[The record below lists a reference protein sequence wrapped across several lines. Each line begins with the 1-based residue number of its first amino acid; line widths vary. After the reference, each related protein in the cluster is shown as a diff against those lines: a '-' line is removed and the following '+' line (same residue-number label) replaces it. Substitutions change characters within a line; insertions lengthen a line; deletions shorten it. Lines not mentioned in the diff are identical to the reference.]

1 MVPRG
6 GLLRTNAGIAAGTA
20 LSRITG
26 YGRVLALA
34 YLMQTSTGTGGK
46 GSQLSAAYFLANTT
60 PNIIYDLILG
70 GILSAT
76 LVPLFTQAFED
87 KDSDA
92 VNAIVTTAAAAL
104 VAVTAVA
111 TLAAP
116 LIIKFYTA
124 VRLDPDVD
132 AARYRSVSTTLA
144 YFFLPQVF
152 FYGITAIATA
162 LLNARRHFF
171 AAAWAPVL
179 NNVIVIAMLL
189 LARSVIDEAPGLEL
203 VQSSPTFRWL
213 LGFGATAG
221 VVAMALVLLPA
232 LTKAGVHIKPR
243 LDWRHPAI
251 KKLVRL
257 SGWTAG
263 YVVANQ
269 IAFLIVTQLAQR
281 SSGGFTAYS
290 TMYIFFQLP
299 YGLLAV
305 TVMTTLSPELAR
317 DIAHRDRDAFRRRV
331 RDGLWLIVLLMV
343 PASIVMA
350 IFAGPIAKLAG
361 SFGEIDAAPGVLAA
375 FSCGLVGFSAYL
387 YFMRGFYAMHNTKT
401 PFVINVVENI
411 LNIFFAYVLVGRYGV
426 KGLAWSFTLAY
437 LLSALLAY
445 WVLSLWSGGLQ
456 GSTLARGL
464 SRLTLVASGTAIAAW
479 AARDNIVGSGAALF
493 GRLGFASAIILGIY
507 VLLLKAFGLLDAARA
522 RTLMPGNRPR
532 TKGAS
537 PGRRD
542 G

>member
-1 MVPRG
+1 MVQRG